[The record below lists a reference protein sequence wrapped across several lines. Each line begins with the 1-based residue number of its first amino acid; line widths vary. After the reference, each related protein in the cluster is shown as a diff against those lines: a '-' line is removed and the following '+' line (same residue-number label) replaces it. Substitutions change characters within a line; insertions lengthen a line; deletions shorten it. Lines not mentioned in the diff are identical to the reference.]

1 MRSKAEPPADAMRHS
16 PHQLPWGLRCQE
28 RNVQQTPL
36 SFARSARD
44 EAGNRDSRSILV
56 SLPRLTANSVLRS
69 ARRGRPGCF
78 ADLGVQRRGA
88 GLSPDARYQ
97 RSQQQDQL
105 CQDGAITTFPFLPPG
120 QQPMGNGSLANVTQR
135 EHDTRRSPLLQ
146 WRSLPRP
153 SMRRTQQWIQ
163 TMMQIYA
170 SAARLRS
177 GGAHSYIRYK
187 NPS

>member
-120 QQPMGNGSLANVTQR
+120 QQPHGQWLPGERDTTRTRHEAEPASSVAIVATSFHAADPTVDPNHDADIRIGSEAPK
-135 EHDTRRSPLLQ
+135 RRCPFLY
-146 WRSLPRP
+146 PV
-153 SMRRTQQWIQ
+153 
-163 TMMQIYA
+163 
-170 SAARLRS
+170 
-177 GGAHSYIRYK
+177 
-187 NPS
+187 

>member
-56 SLPRLTANSVLRS
+56 SLPRLTANAVLRS

-78 ADLGVQRRGA
+78 ADLGVQRRGSRTIPRRTIPEIA
-88 GLSPDARYQ
+88 TARSTVPRRGDHNLSFFATGTTAHGQWLPGERDTTRTRHEAEPASSVAIVATSFHAADPTVDPNHDADIRIGSEAPK
-97 RSQQQDQL
+97 RR
-105 CQDGAITTFPFLPPG
+105 CPFLYP
-120 QQPMGNGSLANVTQR
+120 V
-135 EHDTRRSPLLQ
+135 
-146 WRSLPRP
+146 
-153 SMRRTQQWIQ
+153 
-163 TMMQIYA
+163 
-170 SAARLRS
+170 
-177 GGAHSYIRYK
+177 
-187 NPS
+187 